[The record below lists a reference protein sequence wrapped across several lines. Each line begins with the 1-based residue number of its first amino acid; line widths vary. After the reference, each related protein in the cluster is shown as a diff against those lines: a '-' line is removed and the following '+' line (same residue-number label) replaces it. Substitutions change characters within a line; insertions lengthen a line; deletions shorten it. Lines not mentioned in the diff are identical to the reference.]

1 MKMPVA
7 ANPGSEA
14 PSRRAGSRRK
24 PLLRI
29 GAVERLSLGLVALV
43 LCLLMFADLLFGIF
57 PDPVATTRAERQRFG
72 EAVAVQIAALL
83 EAGDDRTLGNTL
95 QQVVGRNPD
104 VLSMA
109 VRRVDGTLLLQR
121 GNHVQN
127 WAATDSGRSTTDH
140 LRIAVQAG
148 NRHWGDAEIAFA
160 PSGPRGP
167 LDWLRQPSVLLFVV
181 VGIGGF
187 VLFYAYLRRA
197 MQYLDPSTA
206 VPDRV
211 RRAFDVLADG
221 VMVLDAKGRI
231 VLVNQALRRLHPA
244 AAAEMSGLE
253 PSQLDWLQPSL
264 AAHAGIGPW
273 DRVLKDAT
281 ALSDEALAI
290 VQPDGSTIETIVGC
304 APILDG
310 QSRQRGCIAT
320 FHDVSALHQ
329 ANLRL
334 RQAMTELEQSREQI
348 KAQNEDLRRL
358 ATRDPLTGCYNRRA
372 LFDLAGDLLVAALRR
387 NGELC
392 CVMGDIDHFK
402 QFNDVHGHAVGD
414 QVIQVVART
423 LTSHLRQGDVLC
435 RYGGEEFCIVLPNTT
450 FAQAL
455 EVAERMRVAIA
466 ETARSGVRGAE
477 VRQITS
483 SFGVASLT
491 DGATQLEQLIEQA
504 DTALYAS
511 KAGGRNRVTAWQ
523 APTA

>member
-1 MKMPVA
+1 MSKPVSA
-7 ANPGSEA
+7 
-14 PSRRAGSRRK
+14 RRRLEQRSSGWVSPRK
-24 PLLRI
+24 LLPRI

-43 LCLLMFADLLFGIF
+43 LCLLMFADLLFGIV
-57 PDPVATTRAERQRFG
+57 PDPAAATRAARQRLG
-72 EAVAVQIAALL
+72 ETVAVQIAALL
-83 EAGDDRTLGNTL
+83 EAGDERTLGNTL
-95 QQVVGRNPD
+95 QHVVGRNRE

-109 VRRVDGTLLLQR
+109 VRRIDGTLLLQR
-121 GNHVQN
+121 GNHAQN
-127 WAATDSGRSTTDH
+127 WAAPDSGRSSADH
-140 LRIAVQAG
+140 LRVPLQAG

-167 LDWLRQPSVLLFVV
+167 LEWLRQPSILLFGV
-181 VGIGGF
+181 VGIGSF

-211 RRAFDVLADG
+211 RKAFDVLADG

-231 VLVNQALRRLHPA
+231 VLVNQALRRLHPSA
-244 AAAEMSGLE
+244 AADMSGSE
-253 PSQLDWLQPSL
+253 PSQLEWLQPSL
-264 AAHAGIGPW
+264 AEQAGGPW
-273 DRVLKDAT
+273 DRALKEA
-281 ALSDEALAI
+281 APVAGEALAI
-290 VQPDGSTIETIVGC
+290 VQPDGSTVETIVGC

-310 QSRQRGCIAT
+310 QSRQRGCIVT

-358 ATRDPLTGCYNRRA
+358 ATRDPLTGCFNRRA
-372 LFDLAGDLLVAALRR
+372 LFDIAGDLLVAALRR

-455 EVAERMRVAIA
+455 DVAERMRVAIA
-466 ETARSGVRGAE
+466 ETASQGVRSAQ

-504 DTALYAS
+504 DSALYAS
-511 KAGGRNRVTAWQ
+511 KAGGRNRVTAWA
-523 APTA
+523 APAA